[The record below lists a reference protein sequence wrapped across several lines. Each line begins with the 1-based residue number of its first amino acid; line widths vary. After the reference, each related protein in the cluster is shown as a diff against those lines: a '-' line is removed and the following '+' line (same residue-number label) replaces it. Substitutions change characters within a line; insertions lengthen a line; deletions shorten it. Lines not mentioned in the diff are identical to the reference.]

1 MYSFTR
7 VRRSRRIAVAGLAV
21 VALAASGTFVANAA
35 TPPPAHNGGKD
46 GLKQVGPIDETN
58 GYPLWFKDTNNVRL
72 ELCLDPSD
80 SNCIMGDLP
89 NPGQPVSFPDNFP
102 DEAFWSVADSSIDA
116 GGGDQALLVTA
127 TEAAFGSADGL
138 PAKGA
143 QISFGRIRIR
153 AAGLID
159 GADYKVTHPYGVE
172 TITAEAGA
180 VKGINTTEDIGG
192 LVPDGTFDATLS
204 SKSSPFLKWPTGAPA
219 GYLGDPTVEHAVT
232 GSPYDTN
239 YFRLEGPAGS
249 FTGSTQLCAN
259 PALGA
264 SPVATDDCIESNQFS
279 VQGKIAT
286 RAGVEVTKAYYANSG
301 TGHMMDLFAFSEPG
315 QNLIVSGSGIPQ
327 TKMREDAST
336 GRYYARVFADGAPPA
351 DLAVTNKTDAPNSVD
366 HIDAAMFGDKVH
378 IGSSVYSNDD
388 RTLTVT
394 AESGDDTAALKLDG
408 QSADPT
414 VANGVSTWTIPN
426 VAVPPSDVLVT
437 SNRGGVDSEDVVI
450 TGAEDPAAQVVA
462 TITGDTNTVQI
473 GQAVSLDGLASTG
486 TVTNY
491 AWSVTPTTGASL
503 TGTGA
508 ARTFT
513 ATAAGD
519 YTVKMT
525 VTGAQGFTSTDT
537 FKITVS
543 DASATPVAD
552 AGPDQVGAVPTS
564 TVTLD
569 GTASK
574 FASSFSW
581 AQTGGDPVVLKNAT
595 TANPTFVVPS
605 ATTSQNYTF
614 TLTIKDVN
622 GTPSTD
628 SVTVSTDPDDVTVDD
643 AQYKRGGLE
652 WRVRGGAQYCS
663 ANNLVSVYWNKPGST
678 PVLLG
683 TTTPTATLGVCGYD
697 FRLKNTPAALR
708 ATAAGTITVKTALGG
723 DLTTTFN
730 LL

>member
-180 VKGINTTEDIGG
+180 VKGINQTADIGG
-192 LVPDGTFDATLS
+192 LTPDGTFDATLS
-204 SKSSPFLKWPTGAPA
+204 SKSAPFLKWPTGAPA

-315 QNLIVSGSGIPQ
+315 QNLIVSGTGIPQ

-336 GRYYARVFADGAPPA
+336 GRYYARVFADGAPPS

-552 AGPDQVGAVPTS
+552 AGPAQVGAVPTS

-628 SVTVSTDPDDVTVDD
+628 SVTVSTDPDDVTVDS
-643 AQYKRGGLE
+643 AQYKRGNLE

-683 TTTPTATLGVCGYD
+683 TTTPTATLGVCGFD